1 MPFFAHLIFA
11 KFFIMKNIIIV
22 IIFLLQFVGV
32 MAQNSTENF
41 DSNYREDQFYFG
53 LTYNSFT
60 NTPENF
66 NQTGFSPGLKVGF
79 IRDFPINLQRDIAI
93 GIGLWYAFNSYS
105 GNIKISTTSSDVYNY
120 EIVSNNSFQKNRFS
134 HQSIE
139 IPIEFRW
146 RTSTAET
153 YKFWRVY
160 AGFKASYIFA
170 SSYVYQ
176 NEEVSAQLK
185 NIDLNNLQYG
195 LTLSLGYNN
204 WNGFVYYGLN
214 PVFNDAAINQNS
226 LDTKSFKIGLMFYFL

>member
-60 NTPENF
+60 NAPENF

-93 GIGLWYAFNSYS
+93 GIGLGYAFNSYS

-214 PVFNDAAINQNS
+214 PMFNDAAINQNT

>member
-60 NTPENF
+60 NAPENF

-93 GIGLWYAFNSYS
+93 GIGLGYAFNSYS

>member
-60 NTPENF
+60 NAPENF

>member
-1 MPFFAHLIFA
+1 MPFFVHLIFA
-11 KFFIMKNIIIV
+11 NFFIMKHIIIV
-22 IIFLLQFVGV
+22 IVLLLQFVDV
-32 MAQNSTENF
+32 LAQNSTEDI

-53 LTYNSFT
+53 LTYNSLT
-60 NTPENF
+60 TTPENF

-79 IRDFPINLQRDIAI
+79 IRDFPINLQRNIAI
-93 GIGLWYAFNSYS
+93 GIGVGYAFNIYS
-105 GNIKISTTSSDVYNY
+105 GNIKISPTSSENYNY

-146 RTSTAET
+146 RTSTAQS

-160 AGFKASYIFA
+160 AGFKANYILA
-170 SSYVYQ
+170 STYVYQ
-176 NEEVSAQLK
+176 SQEISSKLK
-185 NIDLNNLQYG
+185 NIDLNNWQYG

-214 PVFNDAAINQNS
+214 PMFNDAAINQNT

>member
-1 MPFFAHLIFA
+1 MPFFVHLIFVN
-11 KFFIMKNIIIV
+11 FFIMKNTIIV
-22 IIFLLQFVGV
+22 IAFLLQFVDV
-32 MAQNSTENF
+32 LAQNPPKDF

-79 IRDFPINLQRDIAI
+79 IRDFPINLQRNIAI
-93 GIGLWYAFNSYS
+93 GVGVGYAFNTYS
-105 GNIKISTTSSDVYNY
+105 GNIKISPISSEVYNY

-146 RTSTAET
+146 RTSTAEI

-176 NEEVSAQLK
+176 NQEVSTKLK
-185 NIDLNNLQYG
+185 NIDLNNWQYG

-214 PVFNDAAINQNS
+214 PMFNDATIHQNS
-226 LDTKSFKIGLMFYFL
+226 IDSKSFKIGLMFYFL